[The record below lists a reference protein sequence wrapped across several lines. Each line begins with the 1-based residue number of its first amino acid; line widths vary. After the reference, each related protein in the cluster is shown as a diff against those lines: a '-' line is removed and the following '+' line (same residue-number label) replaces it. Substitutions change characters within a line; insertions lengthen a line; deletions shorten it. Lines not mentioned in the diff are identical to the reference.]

1 MTSDK
6 LSSLTRTAPVLSLL
20 LVATILF
27 VGPLATVQQTASSTT
42 ALTDEEE
49 DVLETQDTATENLTE
64 EDRDVNGIE
73 FTPRWGDISTLEPD
87 SIDVLFADCLED
99 EFAVSSQFVFET
111 SDVIAS
117 QSFPVAFEDDD
128 DETAMSWLAVV
139 ENTHGTED
147 KAASIGVI
155 CASENGGDDDDNDGN
170 IDVSTKTTIK
180 NIIKNFIRVENN
192 EIVNLNNII
201 NIRQQI
207 IQNAMQ
213 ILSITGNNNTV
224 SQVINQAATQIAN
237 VNATTPTEI
246 QQIIDQNA
254 EQQGV
259 ISGTGNQTSLSQMI
273 EQEAAQ
279 QADVTEGGEGGAT
292 DIDQAIDQGAEQA
305 ANVTEEEEEGGAT
318 DIDQAIDQGAEQAAN
333 VTEGGEGGATDID
346 QGIDQGAEQAAN
358 VTEGG
363 EGGATDIDQ
372 AIDQGAEQ
380 AANVTDGG
388 GAGTSIIEQLIQER
402 AQQQAQVDE
411 QQQQQEQPVE
421 GGATDI
427 DQAIGQNASQ
437 QAQVNDEGEVSENST
452 GD

>member
-1 MTSDK
+1 MTSNK
-6 LSSLTRTAPVLSLL
+6 LSSLTRIAPVLSLL

-42 ALTDEEE
+42 SLTDEEE

-155 CASENGGDDDDNDGN
+155 CASENGGDDDDNDD

-201 NIRQQI
+201 N
-207 IQNAMQ
+207 
-213 ILSITGNNNTV
+213 
-224 SQVINQAATQIAN
+224 
-237 VNATTPTEI
+237 
-246 QQIIDQNA
+246 
-254 EQQGV
+254 
-259 ISGTGNQTSLSQMI
+259 
-273 EQEAAQ
+273 
-279 QADVTEGGEGGAT
+279 
-292 DIDQAIDQGAEQA
+292 
-305 ANVTEEEEEGGAT
+305 
-318 DIDQAIDQGAEQAAN
+318 
-333 VTEGGEGGATDID
+333 
-346 QGIDQGAEQAAN
+346 
-358 VTEGG
+358 
-363 EGGATDIDQ
+363 
-372 AIDQGAEQ
+372 
-380 AANVTDGG
+380 
-388 GAGTSIIEQLIQER
+388 
-402 AQQQAQVDE
+402 
-411 QQQQQEQPVE
+411 
-421 GGATDI
+421 
-427 DQAIGQNASQ
+427 
-437 QAQVNDEGEVSENST
+437 
-452 GD
+452 

>member
-254 EQQGV
+254 QQQGV

-273 EQEAAQ
+273 DQEAAQ
-279 QADVTEGGEGGAT
+279 Q
-292 DIDQAIDQGAEQA
+292 

-333 VTEGGEGGATDID
+333 VTEE
-346 QGIDQGAEQAAN
+346 E
-358 VTEGG
+358 

-388 GAGTSIIEQLIQER
+388 GADTSIIDQLIQER

-411 QQQQQEQPVE
+411 QQQQQPGE

-437 QAQVNDEGEVSENST
+437 QAQVNDGGEVLGNST

>member
-6 LSSLTRTAPVLSLL
+6 LSSLTRTVPVLSLL
-20 LVATILF
+20 LVAAILLA
-27 VGPLATVQQTASSTT
+27 GPLATVQQTASSTT
-42 ALTDEEE
+42 TTLTPEEE
-49 DVLETQDTATENLTE
+49 DVEETQDTATENLTE

-73 FTPRWGDISTLEPD
+73 FTPRWGAISTLEPD

-111 SDVIAS
+111 SDIIAS

-128 DETAMSWLAVV
+128 GDTEMTWLAVV
-139 ENTHGTED
+139 ENTHSSDD

-155 CASENGGDDDDNDGN
+155 CASENDGDDDDDDDDDGD
-170 IDVSTKTTIK
+170 IDISTKTTIK

-192 EIVNLNNII
+192 EIVNLSNII

-224 SQVINQAATQIAN
+224 NQVINQAASEIAN

-254 EQQGV
+254 QEQGV

-273 EQEAAQ
+273 EQDAAQ
-279 QADVTEGGEGGAT
+279 QANVTEGG
-292 DIDQAIDQGAEQA
+292 
-305 ANVTEEEEEGGAT
+305 EEEEGGAT

-333 VTEGGEGGATDID
+333 VTEGGEEEEGGATDIG
-346 QGIDQGAEQAAN
+346 QAIDQGAEQAAN

-363 EGGATDIDQ
+363 GAD
-372 AIDQGAEQ
+372 
-380 AANVTDGG
+380 
-388 GAGTSIIEQLIQER
+388 TSIIDQLIQER

-411 QQQQQEQPVE
+411 QQQQQQPPGQ

-437 QAQVNDEGEVSENST
+437 QVQVDDLGQVPGNST
-452 GD
+452 GN

>member
-1 MTSDK
+1 MTSDR
-6 LSSLTRTAPVLSLL
+6 LSSLTRTAPLLSLL
-20 LVATILF
+20 LAVAAILF
-27 VGPLATVQQTASSTT
+27 TAPLAMTPQTAATT
-42 ALTDEEE
+42 TTLSPEEE
-49 DVLETQDTATENLTE
+49 DVEETQETATENLTE

-73 FTPRWGDISTLEPD
+73 FTPRWGEISTLEPD

-139 ENTHGTED
+139 ENTHNSDD

-155 CASENGGDDDDNDGN
+155 CASENDGDGDGDDDDYDD
-170 IDVSTKTTIK
+170 IDVRTKTAIK

-192 EIVNLNNII
+192 QIVNLNNII

-207 IQNAMQ
+207 IQNAIQ

-224 SQVINQAATQIAN
+224 NQVISQAAAQIAN

-254 EQQGV
+254 QEEGV
-259 ISGTGNQTSLSQMI
+259 ISGTGNQTSLSQLI
-273 EQEAAQ
+273 EQDAAQ
-279 QADVTEGGEGGAT
+279 QANVTDGEEVDTT
-292 DIDQAIDQGAEQA
+292 DIEQ
-305 ANVTEEEEEGGAT
+305 EIGQE
-318 DIDQAIDQGAEQAAN
+318 
-333 VTEGGEGGATDID
+333 
-346 QGIDQGAEQAAN
+346 
-358 VTEGG
+358 
-363 EGGATDIDQ
+363 
-372 AIDQGAEQ
+372 AEQ
-380 AANVTDGG
+380 AANVTDSG
-388 GAGTSIIEQLIQER
+388 GADTSIEQLIQER

-411 QQQQQEQPVE
+411 QQQQLQLGE
-421 GGATDI
+421 GGTTDI

-437 QAQVNDEGEVSENST
+437 LAQVDVEGEVPGNST

>member
-1 MTSDK
+1 MTSNK
-6 LSSLTRTAPVLSLL
+6 LSSLTRVAPVLSLL

-117 QSFPVAFEDDD
+117 QSFPVAFEEDD

-155 CASENGGDDDDNDGN
+155 CASENDGDDDDNDD

-254 EQQGV
+254 QQQGV
-259 ISGTGNQTSLSQMI
+259 ISGTGNQTSLSQLI
-273 EQEAAQ
+273 EQDAAQ
-279 QADVTEGGEGGAT
+279 QANVTEGG
-292 DIDQAIDQGAEQA
+292 
-305 ANVTEEEEEGGAT
+305 EEGGAT
-318 DIDQAIDQGAEQAAN
+318 DIDQGIGQEAEQAAN
-333 VTEGGEGGATDID
+333 VTEGGEEGGATDID
-346 QGIDQGAEQAAN
+346 QGIGQEAEQAAN

-363 EGGATDIDQ
+363 EEGGA
-372 AIDQGAEQ
+372 
-380 AANVTDGG
+380 
-388 GAGTSIIEQLIQER
+388 AGTSVEQLIQER

-411 QQQQQEQPVE
+411 QQQQQQQPVE

-427 DQAIGQNASQ
+427 DQGIGQNASQ
-437 QAQVNDEGEVSENST
+437 QAQVNDEGEVPQNST
-452 GD
+452 DD

>member
-117 QSFPVAFEDDD
+117 QSFPVAFEEDD

-155 CASENGGDDDDNDGN
+155 CASENDGDDDDNDD

-254 EQQGV
+254 QQQGV

-279 QADVTEGGEGGAT
+279 QA
-292 DIDQAIDQGAEQA
+292 
-305 ANVTEEEEEGGAT
+305 NVTE
-318 DIDQAIDQGAEQAAN
+318 
-333 VTEGGEGGATDID
+333 
-346 QGIDQGAEQAAN
+346 
-358 VTEGG
+358 

-388 GAGTSIIEQLIQER
+388 GPDTSIIDQLIQER

-411 QQQQQEQPVE
+411 QQQQQPGE

-437 QAQVNDEGEVSENST
+437 QAQVDDEVEVPENST

>member
-1 MTSDK
+1 MTSNK
-6 LSSLTRTAPVLSLL
+6 LSSLTRIAPVLSLL

-254 EQQGV
+254 QQQGV

-273 EQEAAQ
+273 DQEAAQ
-279 QADVTEGGEGGAT
+279 QANVTAEEEEGGAT

-305 ANVTEEEEEGGAT
+305 ANVTEEEEGGAT

-333 VTEGGEGGATDID
+333 VT
-346 QGIDQGAEQAAN
+346 N
-358 VTEGG
+358 
-363 EGGATDIDQ
+363 
-372 AIDQGAEQ
+372 
-380 AANVTDGG
+380 GG
-388 GAGTSIIEQLIQER
+388 GADTSIIDQLIQER

-411 QQQQQEQPVE
+411 QQQQQPGE

-437 QAQVNDEGEVSENST
+437 QAQVNDGGEVLGNST

>member
-64 EDRDVNGIE
+64 EDRDVNGLE

-155 CASENGGDDDDNDGN
+155 CASENGGDDDDDDNDGN

-254 EQQGV
+254 QQQGV
-259 ISGTGNQTSLSQMI
+259 ISGTGNQTSLSQLI
-273 EQEAAQ
+273 EQDAAQ
-279 QADVTEGGEGGAT
+279 QADVTEGGEEGGAT
-292 DIDQAIDQGAEQA
+292 DIDQAIGQDAEQA
-305 ANVTEEEEEGGAT
+305 ANVTEGGEEGGAT
-318 DIDQAIDQGAEQAAN
+318 DIDQAIGQDAEQAAN
-333 VTEGGEGGATDID
+333 VTEGGE
-346 QGIDQGAEQAAN
+346 
-358 VTEGG
+358 
-363 EGGATDIDQ
+363 EGGA
-372 AIDQGAEQ
+372 
-380 AANVTDGG
+380 
-388 GAGTSIIEQLIQER
+388 AGTSVEQLIQER

-411 QQQQQEQPVE
+411 QQQQPVE

-437 QAQVNDEGEVSENST
+437 QAQVDDEGEVP
-452 GD
+452 

>member
-1 MTSDK
+1 
-6 LSSLTRTAPVLSLL
+6 LSLL

-254 EQQGV
+254 QQQGV

-273 EQEAAQ
+273 DQEAAQ
-279 QADVTEGGEGGAT
+279 QANVTEEEEGGAT

-305 ANVTEEEEEGGAT
+305 ANVTEEEEGGATDIDQAIDQGAEQAANVTEEEEGGAT

-333 VTEGGEGGATDID
+333 VT
-346 QGIDQGAEQAAN
+346 N
-358 VTEGG
+358 
-363 EGGATDIDQ
+363 
-372 AIDQGAEQ
+372 
-380 AANVTDGG
+380 GG
-388 GAGTSIIEQLIQER
+388 GADTSIIDQLIQER

-411 QQQQQEQPVE
+411 QQQQQPGE

-437 QAQVNDEGEVSENST
+437 QAQVNDGGEVLGNST

>member
-1 MTSDK
+1 MTSNK

-27 VGPLATVQQTASSTT
+27 VGPLATVQQTALSTT
-42 ALTDEEE
+42 TLTDEEE

-155 CASENGGDDDDNDGN
+155 CASENDGDDDDNDD

-180 NIIKNFIRVENN
+180 NIIKNF
-192 EIVNLNNII
+192 II

-254 EQQGV
+254 QQQGM

-279 QADVTEGGEGGAT
+279 QANVTEEEEGGAT

-305 ANVTEEEEEGGAT
+305 ANVTEEEEGGAT

-333 VTEGGEGGATDID
+333 VTEE
-346 QGIDQGAEQAAN
+346 E
-358 VTEGG
+358 

-437 QAQVNDEGEVSENST
+437 
-452 GD
+452 

>member
-1 MTSDK
+1 MTSNN
-6 LSSLTRTAPVLSLL
+6 LSSLTRSAPVLSLL

-111 SDVIAS
+111 SDIIAS

-155 CASENGGDDDDNDGN
+155 CASENGGDDDDDNDGN
-170 IDVSTKTTIK
+170 IDVSTKITIK

-213 ILSITGNNNTV
+213 ILSVTGNNNTV
-224 SQVINQAATQIAN
+224 NQVINQAATQIAN

-246 QQIIDQNA
+246 QEIIDQNA
-254 EQQGV
+254 QQQGV
-259 ISGTGNQTSLSQMI
+259 ISGTGNQTSLSQLI

-279 QADVTEGGEGGAT
+279 QA
-292 DIDQAIDQGAEQA
+292 
-305 ANVTEEEEEGGAT
+305 NVTEEEEGGAT
-318 DIDQAIDQGAEQAAN
+318 DIDQEIDQDAEQQAAN
-333 VTEGGEGGATDID
+333 ITDGEGGATDID
-346 QGIDQGAEQAAN
+346 QEIGQNA
-358 VTEGG
+358 
-363 EGGATDIDQ
+363 
-372 AIDQGAEQ
+372 
-380 AANVTDGG
+380 
-388 GAGTSIIEQLIQER
+388 S
-402 AQQQAQVDE
+402 QQAQVDE
-411 QQQQQEQPVE
+411 QQQLLQPGE
-421 GGATDI
+421 AGNATDI

-437 QAQVNDEGEVSENST
+437 QAQVDVEGELLGNST
-452 GD
+452 GN

>member
-111 SDVIAS
+111 SDIIAS

-128 DETAMSWLAVV
+128 DDTAMTWIAVV
-139 ENTHGTED
+139 ENTHSSDD

-155 CASENGGDDDDNDGN
+155 CASENDDDDDDDDDVD
-170 IDVSTKTTIK
+170 IDFSTKTTI
-180 NIIKNFIRVENN
+180 NNVVKNFIRVENN
-192 EIVNLNNII
+192 QIVNLNNII
-201 NIRQQI
+201 NIRQEI
-207 IQNAMQ
+207 VQNAIQ

-224 SQVINQAATQIAN
+224 NQVINQAATQIAN

-246 QQIIDQNA
+246 QEIIDQNA
-254 EQQGV
+254 QQQGV
-259 ISGTGNQTSLSQMI
+259 ISGTGNQTSLSQLI
-273 EQEAAQ
+273 EQDAAQ
-279 QADVTEGGEGGAT
+279 QANVTEGEAGNAT
-292 DIDQAIDQGAEQA
+292 DIDQDAEQQ
-305 ANVTEEEEEGGAT
+305 V
-318 DIDQAIDQGAEQAAN
+318 
-333 VTEGGEGGATDID
+333 
-346 QGIDQGAEQAAN
+346 
-358 VTEGG
+358 
-363 EGGATDIDQ
+363 
-372 AIDQGAEQ
+372 
-380 AANVTDGG
+380 ANVTDEGG
-388 GAGTSIIEQLIQER
+388 FDTSIEQLMQER
-402 AQQQAQVDE
+402 AEQQAQVDE
-411 QQQQQEQPVE
+411 QQQLLQPGE
-421 GGATDI
+421 AGNATDI
-427 DQAIGQNASQ
+427 DQEA
-437 QAQVNDEGEVSENST
+437 E
-452 GD
+452 

>member
-1 MTSDK
+1 MTFDK

-27 VGPLATVQQTASSTT
+27 VGPLATVQQTALSTT
-42 ALTDEEE
+42 TLTDEEE

-155 CASENGGDDDDNDGN
+155 CASENGGDDDDDDNDGN

-192 EIVNLNNII
+192 QIVNLNNII

-259 ISGTGNQTSLSQMI
+259 ISGTGNQTSLSQLI
-273 EQEAAQ
+273 EQNAAQ

-292 DIDQAIDQGAEQA
+292 DIDQGIGQD
-305 ANVTEEEEEGGAT
+305 
-318 DIDQAIDQGAEQAAN
+318 AEQAAN

-346 QGIDQGAEQAAN
+346 QGIGQDAEQAAN

-363 EGGATDIDQ
+363 EGGA
-372 AIDQGAEQ
+372 
-380 AANVTDGG
+380 
-388 GAGTSIIEQLIQER
+388 AGTSIEQLIQER

-411 QQQQQEQPVE
+411 QQQQQQQQPGE

-437 QAQVNDEGEVSENST
+437 QAQVNDEGEVP
-452 GD
+452 